1 MLFKKKKFYTL
12 FDIQNQIVYTPLIF
26 VIFLAFLSS
35 IVTFSFFSY
44 QEKNKIKLLIQ
55 SETFYKKEELKNYIN
70 NIKYNTSAK
79 FDDVEIELSNNVYE
93 LNGYIKSS
101 RFEHKELDLKKLE
114 TYITN
119 IESEKDINFLL
130 FDTHNYDV
138 LHGKSLLENLAK
150 LTNSKIKTNNF
161 RKHMLN
167 NIQYMG
173 DNNLIYWIDN
183 AKQNIQLS
191 YFKYVKEKKLFLGAF
206 SRVDDMN
213 LLTKKVILDTIAAK
227 SKNINNA
234 YFFFYDKNKET
245 VFNYYGKSREVPI
258 KNIGNFIS
266 IKNKSLKHQFQKY
279 QYEIYVKETFLE
291 DEIEKIKDEYEYKIV
306 MSLLTIIFVA
316 LLLITTS
323 NIFARFINTIF
334 NRYNK
339 RIETKNIL
347 YKKWK
352 DRYELAII
360 ASNDGLW
367 DINLETNEIFF
378 SNKWLDMFGYKR
390 DDIQNF
396 DQWLS
401 LIHKDDKE
409 KVMKKFESHLESKTD
424 NFTCEYRLKA
434 KSNQFKW
441 ILVRGKAFKRDN
453 SNRMLMM
460 SMDIDNRVKL
470 TKELRNVELLTDF
483 GRIVI
488 FRWLNDENLTV
499 KFVSKSI
506 HSYGYKS
513 SDFING
519 NIQYFNLVHKD
530 DIASLKAVIK
540 KAIKNDANSFTNIH
554 RVVDSSKNIKWVYN
568 RTILVKDDYGKV
580 ISLYGY
586 LNDITKM
593 KLNEEELKQKV
604 QIEVE
609 KNIKKDRLIVQQ
621 NKLASMGEMLGNIS
635 HQWRQPLNNINLLLY
650 FIRDN
655 FDNFSKEEL
664 NDSIKSAKIQID
676 YMSQTIDDFRNFY
689 QPTKDKRIFDI
700 KDSIIKSSKITQS
713 LFERNNISLEIN
725 GDDIKINSYEN
736 EFEQVI
742 VNILNNASDAKLIK
756 DKNISFDAKVLINV
770 YKENDKFIV
779 ISISNNCGNANS
791 NVLDKMF
798 EPYFTT
804 KFEDQGTGIGLYMTK
819 TIIEK
824 NMNGTID
831 AFNKDDGVEFIIK
844 LKC

>member
-1 MLFKKKKFYTL
+1 MFLKKKRFYTL
-12 FDIQNQIVYTPLIF
+12 SDIQNQIVYTPIIF
-26 VIFLAFLSS
+26 VISLAFISS
-35 IVTFSFFSY
+35 LVTFSFFSY

-55 SETFYKKEELKNYIN
+55 SENFYNKEELKNYIN

-79 FDDVEIELSNNVYE
+79 FDDIEIELSNHVYE
-93 LNGYIKSS
+93 LNGFIKSS
-101 RFEHKELDLKKLE
+101 KLEHKKLDFRKLE
-114 TYITN
+114 EYILN
-119 IESEKDINFLL
+119 LEKKKDMKFLL
-130 FDTHNYDV
+130 FDTANYNI
-138 LHGKSLLENLAK
+138 LHGKALVENLAK
-150 LTNSKIKTNNF
+150 LTNSKINTGKF
-161 RKHMLN
+161 RKHMLS

-173 DNNLIYWIDN
+173 DNNLMYWIDN
-183 AKQNIQLS
+183 AKENIQLS
-191 YFKYVKEKKLFLGAF
+191 YFKYVKEKELFLGAF
-206 SRVDDMN
+206 SKVDDMN
-213 LLTKKVILDTIAAK
+213 LLTKNVILDTLIAK

-234 YFFFYDKNKET
+234 YFCFYDKNKET
-245 VFNYYGKSREVPI
+245 VFNYYGKAKEIPI
-258 KNIGNFIS
+258 KNISNFIS
-266 IKNKSLKHQFQKY
+266 TKDKSLKYQFKKY
-279 QYEIYVKETFLE
+279 QSEIFVKENFLE
-291 DEIEKIKDEYEYKIV
+291 NAIKEIKGDYEYKII

-323 NIFARFINTIF
+323 NIFGRFINTIF

-339 RIETKNIL
+339 RIKTKNIL

-378 SNKWLDMFGYKR
+378 SNKWLEMFGYKR
-390 DDIQNF
+390 DDIQNL

-409 KVMKKFESHLESKTD
+409 KVIKEFDSHIKSKTAH
-424 NFTCEYRLKA
+424 FTCEYRLKS
-434 KSNQFKW
+434 KSNEYKW
-441 ILVRGKAFKRDN
+441 ILVRGKAFKKDS

-460 SMDIDNRVKL
+460 SMDIDNRMKL

-483 GRIVI
+483 GRIVV
-488 FRWLNDENLTV
+488 FRWLNDEKLTV
-499 KFVSKSI
+499 KFVSNSI
-506 HSYGYKS
+506 NTYGYNA
-513 SDFING
+513 SDFTNG
-519 NIQYFNLVHKD
+519 NIEYFNLVHKD
-530 DIASLKAVIK
+530 DITNLKMVLK
-540 KAIKNDANSFTNIH
+540 KAIENDVDSFTNIH
-554 RVVDSSKNIKWVYN
+554 RVIDNSKNIKWVYN
-568 RTILVKDDYGKV
+568 RTILIKDDFGKV
-580 ISLYGY
+580 TSLYGY

-593 KLNEEELKQKV
+593 KLNEEELKQRV
-604 QIEVE
+604 EIEVA
-609 KNIKKDRLIVQQ
+609 NNLKKDRLLVQQ

-655 FDNFSKEEL
+655 FNNFTKDEL
-664 NDSIKSAKIQID
+664 HDSIQSAKVQID

-689 QPTKDKRIFDI
+689 QPTKDKKVFDI

-713 LFERNNISLEIN
+713 LFKRNDIILEIT
-725 GDDIKINSYEN
+725 GDDINIDSYEN

-742 VNILNNASDAKLIK
+742 VNILNNANDAKLVKAKEIDFK
-756 DKNISFDAKVLINV
+756 AKVLINI
-770 YKENDKFIV
+770 YKKDNFII
-779 ISISNNCGNANS
+779 ISISNNCGNAKPT
-791 NVLDKMF
+791 VLDKMF

-831 AFNKDDGVEFIIK
+831 AFNKEDGVEFIIK

>member
-12 FDIQNQIVYTPLIF
+12 SDIQNQIVYTPLIF
-26 VIFLAFLSS
+26 VIFLALISS
-35 IVTFSFFSY
+35 LVSFFFFNY

-79 FDDVEIELSNNVYE
+79 FDDIEIELSNNVYE

-101 RFEHKELDLKKLE
+101 KFEHKDLDLKKLE
-114 TYITN
+114 EYISD
-119 IESEKDINFLL
+119 IEDKKDINFLL
-130 FDTHNYDV
+130 FDTSTYDI
-138 LHGKSLLENLAK
+138 LHGKPLVENLAK
-150 LTNSKIKTNNF
+150 LTNSKINTDKF

-173 DNNLIYWIDN
+173 DNNLMYWIDN

-191 YFKYVKEKKLFLGAF
+191 YFKYVKDKELFLGAF
-206 SRVDDMN
+206 SKVDDMN
-213 LLTKKVILDTIAAK
+213 LLTKKVILDTIIAK

-234 YFFFYDKNKET
+234 YFCFYDKNKKT
-245 VFNYYGKSREVPI
+245 VFNYYGKAKELSLEKIRDF
-258 KNIGNFIS
+258 NIIR
-266 IKNKSLKHQFQKY
+266 NKSLSYVFQKY
-279 QYEIYVKETFLE
+279 QYEIFVKETFLE
-291 DEIEKIKDEYEYKIV
+291 DEVRKIKGDYEYKII

-323 NIFARFINTIF
+323 NIFGRFINTIF

-339 RIETKNIL
+339 RVETKNIL

-378 SNKWLDMFGYKR
+378 SNKWLDMFGYER
-390 DDIQNF
+390 DDIHNF
-396 DQWLS
+396 EQWLN

-409 KVMKKFESHLESKTD
+409 KVLKKFEAHVKSKTGH
-424 NFTCEYRLKA
+424 FTCEYRVKA
-434 KSNQFKW
+434 KSKQYKW
-441 ILVRGKAFKRDN
+441 ILVRGKAFKKDN

-460 SMDIDNRVKL
+460 SMDIDSRVKL
-470 TKELRNVELLTDF
+470 TKELRNAELLTDF
-483 GRIVI
+483 GRIVV
-488 FRWLNDENLTV
+488 FRWLNDKNLTV
-499 KFVSKSI
+499 KFVSNSI
-506 HSYGYKS
+506 NTYGYKS
-513 SDFING
+513 SDFIDK
-519 NIQYFNLVHKD
+519 NIEYFKLVHKD
-530 DIASLKAVIK
+530 DISNLKMVIK
-540 KAIKNDANSFTNIH
+540 NAIKNDLNSFTSIYRLIDN
-554 RVVDSSKNIKWVYN
+554 SKDIKWVYN
-568 RTILVKDDYGKV
+568 RTILIKDDHGKV

-604 QIEVE
+604 EIEVE
-609 KNIKKDRLIVQQ
+609 KNIKKDRLLVQQ
-621 NKLASMGEMLGNIS
+621 NKLASMGEMLGIIS

-689 QPTKDKRIFDI
+689 QPTKDKKIFDI

-713 LFERNNISLEIN
+713 LFERNNISLEIT
-725 GDDIKINSYEN
+725 GEKIELDSYEN

-742 VNILNNASDAKLIK
+742 VNILNNASDAKLVK
-756 DKNISFDAKVLINV
+756 SKELTFNAKVLINV
-770 YKENDKFIV
+770 HKKDEFII
-779 ISISNNCGNANS
+779 ISISNNCGNAKAD
-791 NVLDKMF
+791 VLDKMF

-804 KFEDQGTGIGLYMTK
+804 KFENQGTGIGLYMTK

-831 AFNKDDGVEFIIK
+831 AFNKEDGVEFIIK